1 MAETVTLAW
10 IRGPGFG
17 CGAVRA
23 VSAPCSVRDFIHQHC
38 QDQVRFAAPG
48 RKGKEEDESGL
59 GAERVCLACVCSLGF
74 SFFSGWWFLSVKI
87 LQTGAEAF
95 LCFCFGLIVVLSP
108 HGRGKNPSAHRPL
121 VQPSVWTNRK
131 HLGILFLHP

>member
-17 CGAVRA
+17 CRAVRA
-23 VSAPCSVRDFIHQHC
+23 VSALCSVRDFIHQHC

-59 GAERVCLACVCSLGF
+59 GAERVCLGCVCSLGF
-74 SFFSGWWFLSVKI
+74 SFFQAGGSSMLRFFKLVLRPSF
-87 LQTGAEAF
+87 AF
-95 LCFCFGLIVVLSP
+95 VFG
-108 HGRGKNPSAHRPL
+108 
-121 VQPSVWTNRK
+121 
-131 HLGILFLHP
+131 